1 MNLPQPRHSR
11 PTDEVSQ
18 PGPVQMPRL
27 PAGEQAHRELS
38 IWGAHGGT
46 GTSTLAAWLWPARD
60 LGAMRDGPG
69 PACPSSIAARRA
81 LVITCRNTAWSAARA
96 TIAVA
101 AVTRRG
107 GHVAVLAV
115 VSDGWPEPER
125 ATTRFGVL
133 EPHVSAVVRIPFVA
147 GLRPADDPATVTL
160 PGKALRALAEIL
172 AVTDATLPRR

>member
-1 MNLPQPRHSR
+1 MQLPQ
-11 PTDEVSQ
+11 
-18 PGPVQMPRL
+18 L

-46 GTSTLAAWLWPARD
+46 GTTTLATWLRPARD

-69 PACPSSIAARRA
+69 PACPASVAARRA

-101 AVTRRG
+101 AVTGQG

-115 VSDGWPEPER
+115 VSDGWPEPGR
-125 ATTRFGVL
+125 ATTRFGWL
-133 EPHVSAVVRIPFVA
+133 EPHVSAVIRVPFVA

-172 AVTDATLPRR
+172 AVTDRTLPRR